1 MLTAGSLVSTATAVR
16 LTLSWFELW
25 AERTPPLV
33 ALAVSATVGGGD
45 PMKSQARFRDD
56 MLALARESAEV
67 GWREF
72 RRGVDQ
78 FDSLTRVGDPPAQRP
93 HRPYRVKL

>member
-25 AERTPPLV
+25 VERTPPLMT
-33 ALAVSATVGGGD
+33 LAISATVGGD
-45 PMKSQARFRDD
+45 TMTAQARFRDD

-67 GWREF
+67 GWREL
-72 RRGVDQ
+72 RKGVDQ
-78 FDSLTRVGDPPAQRP
+78 YDALTRVGEPATERP